1 MIESNKYCD
10 YPWWIVLLSNAVSLS
25 IYGLGFFIM
34 FRASWIIS
42 ILYLIYILSLE
53 YSLLGK
59 HCVNC
64 FYWGRVC
71 GFGKGRLSSLFF
83 KKGDTSKFC
92 SNEFS
97 WKDMI
102 PDLLVS
108 LIPFIVGIVSLIMK
122 FDYLILSALILL
134 TFLTTTG
141 SGFIRGKLTCRYCKQ
156 MESGCPAYELFNKS
170 RTPKNSGGK

>member
-1 MIESNKYCD
+1 MYQVN
-10 YPWWIVLLSNAVSLS
+10 WV
-25 IYGLGFFIM
+25 
-34 FRASWIIS
+34 IS
-42 ILYLIYILSLE
+42 IFYLIYILSLE
-53 YSLLGK
+53 YRLLSK
-59 HCVNC
+59 HCINC
-64 FYWGRVC
+64 YYWGKIC

-83 KKGDTSKFC
+83 KKDDTSKFC

-108 LIPFIVGIVSLIMK
+108 LIPFIAGIVLLIIN
-122 FDYLILSALILL
+122 FNYLILTAIILL

-156 MESGCPAYELFNKS
+156 MESGCPAYELFNKKQD
-170 RTPKNSGGK
+170 PKDIR